1 MLCSGLTKEIGSQ
14 NSQSKIAEV
23 SCDDSFRRLIVV
35 TATELFVLCVG
46 YRGCVTIVYLSYSL
60 LFVNQNISGDAVL
73 HRLICSARGQLLSRS
88 GYATDNWYK
97 NVKQLVRVIGWLDR
111 HESAFPKRHLDHF
124 SHFCRAYPIQILQN
138 VQCVCVCVCVTTGR
152 NATAAS
158 LQCLWYGPVETMTAS
173 VRRVTK
179 CYVDRSDLVKWLLMT
194 WNCTVS
200 VVATGWTWKF

>member
-60 LFVNQNISGDAVL
+60 LFVNQNISGEAVL

-88 GYATDNWYK
+88 GYATDNRYK
-97 NVKQLVRVIGWLDR
+97 NVKQLVRVIG
-111 HESAFPKRHLDHF
+111 
-124 SHFCRAYPIQILQN
+124 
-138 VQCVCVCVCVTTGR
+138 
-152 NATAAS
+152 
-158 LQCLWYGPVETMTAS
+158 
-173 VRRVTK
+173 
-179 CYVDRSDLVKWLLMT
+179 
-194 WNCTVS
+194 
-200 VVATGWTWKF
+200 